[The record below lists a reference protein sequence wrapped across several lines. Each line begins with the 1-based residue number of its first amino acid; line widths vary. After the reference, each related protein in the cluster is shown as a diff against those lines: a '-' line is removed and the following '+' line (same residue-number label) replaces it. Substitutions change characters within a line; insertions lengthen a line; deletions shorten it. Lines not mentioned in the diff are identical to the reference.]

1 MEIYKLVF
9 LGTDQRLISSKSF
22 DSEESEDG
30 MRVSDAYTERVY
42 KTVYSY
48 QLISSKAPE
57 MDAFEEERSFIN
69 TWKISDR
76 EKRSKIAT
84 MTVDSVEI
92 GREYFTFDSK
102 VNDNCVVCISDE
114 GDYSTGRFI
123 SFKEQHGE
131 IIPCLTPTE
140 LTDSEEDAVFDFM
153 DAYFQRPN
161 KD

>member
-1 MEIYKLVF
+1 MEIYELVF
-9 LGTDQRLISSKSF
+9 LGTDKRLISSKSF

-48 QLISSKAPE
+48 QIISLKAPG
-57 MDAFEEERSFIN
+57 MDAFKERESFIN

-84 MTVDSVEI
+84 MYVDTVEI
-92 GREYFTFDSK
+92 GREYFTSDSK
-102 VNDNCVVCISDE
+102 VNDSCVVCVSDE
-114 GDYSTGRFI
+114 GDYSTCRFI

-131 IIPCLTPTE
+131 IIPVLTPTE
-140 LTDSEEDAVFDFM
+140 LTASEEDAVFDFM